1 MPSRTTSLPALCGLA
16 ATLALAACGPAG
28 EPAPNTRAGRAADS
42 AYIRS
47 AFGPTWTLTAI
58 NGAPAP
64 VGSGGRPATLIFYS
78 GEERRVNGFTGCN
91 QWSSTWERRGADSLL
106 FTPPVSTRMACSDG
120 MALEQRFLGIIG
132 LTRRLAQRDSTLTLF
147 TLTGDSARFVAR

>member
-1 MPSRTTSLPALCGLA
+1 MHPRTTASLILA
-16 ATLALAACGPAG
+16 AASAILALAACGPAG

-58 NGAPAP
+58 NGTAAPL
-64 VGSGGRPATLIFYS
+64 GSAGRPATLVFYS
-78 GEERRVNGFTGCN
+78 GEERRANGFAGCN
-91 QWSSTWERRGADSLL
+91 QWSSTWERRGEDTLL
-106 FTPPVSTRMACSDG
+106 FAPPVSTRMACGDG

-132 LTRRLAQRDSTLTLF
+132 QARRLAQRDSTLTLF